1 MSLEFGTLA
10 KVDPRTLGGEEK
22 GALTSW
28 LAEHLDVLGATLGMD
43 LELVNRN
50 GSVGGATAD
59 IIARDTGRD
68 RIVIVENQL
77 DATDDSRLGQIITF
91 ASGQDA
97 RVVVWISPEFRESHR
112 QAIEWL
118 NRKSAQAAEFYAL
131 GFDIFRIDDSR
142 LAAVFRVMSAP
153 SQRTIAANAAAA
165 EKARSS
171 AAAVEIEIANVPPNA
186 NAPANAAG
194 NGDAGGNGDASI
206 NSAANGKTGALSAA
220 VANGNGN
227 GDAAPAPDAPAGPAS
242 VKPAAEGDHQEAY
255 RQFFQRMVDELRE
268 KYRFTNAKMGQP
280 QNWYSFASGTSG
292 VVYSIWFSGT
302 GRVRAELYLDVGN
315 RDLNRLIFDQLRQN
329 SSAIEKE
336 YGEKLEWDAAE
347 SRRACSVGTYLAGKI
362 DDSPEALDTILRWAI
377 DRLLRFKKVFGPR
390 LPGVTRVLQQEA
402 R

>member
-1 MSLEFGTLA
+1 
-10 KVDPRTLGGEEK
+10 
-22 GALTSW
+22 
-28 LAEHLDVLGATLGMD
+28 MD
-43 LELVNRN
+43 LDLVNQN
-50 GSVGGATAD
+50 ASVGGATAD

-77 DATDDSRLGQIITF
+77 DPTDDSRLGRIITF

-131 GFDIFRIDDSR
+131 GFDIFRIDDSK
-142 LAAVFRVMSAP
+142 AAVVFRVMSAP
-153 SQRTIAANAAAA
+153 SRHTIAAQAAAA
-165 EKARSS
+165 QPPRSS
-171 AAAVEIEIANVPPNA
+171 AAAVEIVNLPPSA
-186 NAPANAAG
+186 DAPANAAG
-194 NGDAGGNGDASI
+194 NGDAGGNAGAS
-206 NSAANGKTGALSAA
+206 AGGEAGALSAA
-220 VANGNGN
+220 AANGN
-227 GDAAPAPDAPAGPAS
+227 GDAAHAPAPDALAGAVS
-242 VKPAAEGDHQEAY
+242 GKPAADGDHQEAY
-255 RQFFQRMVDELRE
+255 RQFFQRLVDELRE

-292 VVYSIWFSGT
+292 VVYSIWFSGA
-302 GRVRAELYLDVGN
+302 GRVRVELYMDVGN

-329 SSAIEKE
+329 SSVIEKE

-347 SRRACSVGTYLAGKI
+347 SRRACSVGTFLSGKI
-362 DDSPEALDTILRWAI
+362 DDPPEALDTILRWAI

-390 LPGVTRVLQQEA
+390 LPGVTRVLQQDA

>member
-1 MSLEFGTLA
+1 MRLEFGTLA
-10 KVDPRTLGGEEK
+10 KVDPRTLAGDET
-22 GALTSW
+22 GALTNW
-28 LAEHLDVLGATLGMD
+28 LADHLGVLGATLGMD

-50 GSVGGATAD
+50 GSVDGASVD

-77 DATDDSRLGQIITF
+77 DPTDDSRLGRIITF

-97 RVVVWISPEFRESHR
+97 RVVVWISPEFREPHR
-112 QAIEWL
+112 QAMEWL

-131 GFDIFRIDDSR
+131 GFDVFRIDDSKP
-142 LAAVFRVMSAP
+142 AVVFRVMSAP
-153 SQRTIAANAAAA
+153 SQHTIAAQPAQAARTGAV
-165 EKARSS
+165 S
-171 AAAVEIEIANVPPNA
+171 VEIASANVPVA
-186 NAPANAAG
+186 SAPAGATGPISSTGSSSNGGTNG
-194 NGDAGGNGDASI
+194 NGDQITHAEARTPEAPNG
-206 NSAANGKTGALSAA
+206 AANGKPPL
-220 VANGNGN
+220 
-227 GDAAPAPDAPAGPAS
+227 D
-242 VKPAAEGDHQEAY
+242 GDHQEAY
-255 RQFFQRMVDELRE
+255 RQFFQRLVDDLRD

-292 VVYSIWFSGT
+292 VVYSIWFSGA
-302 GRVRAELYLDVGN
+302 GRVRAELYMDVGN
-315 RDLNRLIFDQLRQN
+315 RDLNRTIFDQLRQN
-329 SSAIEKE
+329 SNAIEKE

-362 DDSPEALDTILRWAI
+362 DDPPEALEAVLRWAI